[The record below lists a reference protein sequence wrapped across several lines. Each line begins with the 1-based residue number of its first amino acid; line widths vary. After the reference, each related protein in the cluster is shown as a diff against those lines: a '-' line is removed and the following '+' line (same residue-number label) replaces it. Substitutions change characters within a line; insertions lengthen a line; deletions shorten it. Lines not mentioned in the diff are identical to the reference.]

1 MSYIIFLVLVCLN
14 VFISMCMYSGDVKTS
29 ILMTLLQIV
38 CLCCSNMESL
48 EFYIHPVDK
57 LVNAIMFGG
66 RL

>member
-1 MSYIIFLVLVCLN
+1 MSYIIFIVLVY

-57 LVNAIMFGG
+57 LVNAIMFGD
-66 RL
+66 RT

>member
-1 MSYIIFLVLVCLN
+1 
-14 VFISMCMYSGDVKTS
+14 MCMYSGDVKTP

-57 LVNAIMFGG
+57 LVNAIMFGD
-66 RL
+66 RT